1 MNFITTVG
9 SFFYDVVFILEP
21 YTKKTKKWLK
31 ENVAS
36 EERAKT
42 IHFNL
47 KNEEVTFAGRVY
59 IFEDGTLVVY
69 CPNFD
74 FSHVEFGIL
83 SHEIFHV
90 AGEILRRKNI
100 PHVEETEEVYAYVIE
115 DISRQVFKHVFTEW
129 NSRTEE

>member
-1 MNFITTVG
+1 MNFIATAQ
-9 SFFYDVVFILEP
+9 SFFYDIIFILEP
-21 YTKKTKKWLK
+21 YSKKTKKWLK

-36 EERAKT
+36 KERIKM
-42 IHFNL
+42 IHLEL
-47 KNEEVTFAGRVY
+47 KNEEETFAGRLY
-59 IFEDGTLVVY
+59 IFKDGTLVVY

-100 PHVEETEEVYAYVIE
+100 PHVEETEEVYAYVLE
-115 DISRQVFKHVFTEW
+115 DISRQAFKHIFTEW